1 MLYPLSY
8 EGTMCSEPATPEGR
22 GCSTRQPTVLPTADP
37 PLALPSARPWSTTY
51 SRSNM
56 PERDQLALA
65 VSHAVKTV
73 ADRDGL
79 ELAVDPDDV
88 HLERPARREH
98 GDWSTNVALVVAK
111 RAGANPRALATS
123 LQEVLSAEPP
133 PHVASV
139 EVAGPGFVNFHLDI
153 GWLHDALAELL
164 ELREESYACPDVGH
178 GERVQVEFIS
188 ANPTGPIH
196 VGNGWWGSYGD
207 ALARVLARSGY
218 QVSREYY
225 VNDTGGQIRT
235 LGESLLARRQ
245 GADVPEGGY
254 QGEYVTELAG
264 EYEGPDDVTTAGR
277 WAADRILD
285 RIRATLQSIGIVF
298 DEWYSQAS
306 IEESGAVEETIA
318 LLAAKGL
325 VFEEDGATWFRATE
339 LGDNRDRVLRKSDGD
354 ATYLAGDIAYH
365 RDKFLIRGYD
375 RVIDV
380 FGADH
385 HGQVASL
392 TAGVA
397 ALGVDPSRLEVKL
410 GQMVSLVDGD
420 EAVKMGKRAGN
431 AISLDSLITDIG
443 PDATRILSLMSS
455 LDQATTFDLAVVREE
470 SVENPVFY
478 VQMASARI
486 GGVGRKAAERGIVR
500 TPLAEVDL
508 SVLTHERELEL
519 IRCLEELPEVVAEAA
534 VDRAPT
540 KVTAWVRRLA
550 TSFHGFYHDC
560 PILSPVVDE
569 PVRQARLWLVEGTRI
584 GLAIGLGLLGV
595 AAPESM

>member
-1 MLYPLSY
+1 M
-8 EGTMCSEPATPEGR
+8 
-22 GCSTRQPTVLPTADP
+22 STRDDLANAVSRAVASVAAQEGLDLAADP
-37 PLALPSARPWSTTY
+37 ASI
-51 SRSNM
+51 
-56 PERDQLALA
+56 
-65 VSHAVKTV
+65 
-73 ADRDGL
+73 
-79 ELAVDPDDV
+79 

-98 GDWSTNVALVVAK
+98 GDWSTNVALVTAK
-111 RAGANPRALATS
+111 RAGTNPRALATQ
-123 LQEVLSAEPP
+123 LVAALTADPPAHVLA
-133 PHVASV
+133 V
-139 EVAGPGFVNFHLDI
+139 ELAGPGFINFRLADS
-153 GWLHDALAELL
+153 WLFDALADLL
-164 ELREESYACPDVGH
+164 AQGEDGYARPDVGH

-207 ALARVLARSGY
+207 SLARVLARTGY

-235 LGESLLARRQ
+235 LGQSLLARRQ
-245 GADVPEGGY
+245 GHEVPEGGY
-254 QGEYVTELAG
+254 AGDYVTELAE
-264 EYEGPDDVTTAGR
+264 EYDGPDEVTTAGR
-277 WAADRILD
+277 WAADRILAD
-285 RIRATLQSIGIVF
+285 IRSTLASVGIFF

-318 LLAAKGL
+318 LLAEQGL

-339 LGDNRDRVLRKSDGD
+339 LGDVRDRVLRKSNGD
-354 ATYLAGDIAYH
+354 ATYLAGDLAYH
-365 RDKFLIRGYD
+365 RDKFLIRGFD

-392 TAGVA
+392 VAGIR

-420 EAVKMGKRAGN
+420 ESVKMGKRLGN
-431 AISLDSLITDIG
+431 AISLDSLVADIG

-455 LDQATTFDLAVVREE
+455 LDQATTFDLASVREQ

-486 GGVGRKAAERGIVR
+486 GGVSRKATERQVVR
-500 TPLAEVDL
+500 ASVYAADL
-508 SVLTHERELEL
+508 SLLSHERELEL
-519 IRCLEELPEVVAEAA
+519 IRCLEELPEVVADAA
-534 VDRAPT
+534 VDRSPT
-540 KVTAWVRRLA
+540 KVTTWVRRLA
-550 TSFHGFYHDC
+550 SCFHGFYHDC
-560 PILSPVVDE
+560 PILADDVD
-569 PVRQARLWLVEGTRI
+569 PALAQARLWLVEATRI

-595 AAPESM
+595 AAPESL